1 MARTLTLNVPQLQL
15 VEVEEAPEEDAEV
28 EVEEVLLMLAP
39 PKLAV
44 LLEPDVEKELP
55 RPKLP
60 RRRHRRRVG
69 VGLR

>member
-15 VEVEEAPEEDAEV
+15 VEVVGALEEDAEV

-44 LLEPDVEKELP
+44 LLEPDVEEELP
-55 RPKLP
+55 CPKLP
-60 RRRHRRRVG
+60 RRRHRRRVA